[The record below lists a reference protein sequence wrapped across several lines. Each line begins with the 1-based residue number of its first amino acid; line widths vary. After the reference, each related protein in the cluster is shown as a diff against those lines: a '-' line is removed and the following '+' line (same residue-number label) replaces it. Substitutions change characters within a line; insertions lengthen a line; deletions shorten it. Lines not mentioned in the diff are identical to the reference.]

1 MNTASVIVLVAVV
14 ALAALAV
21 WRCLKK
27 GAPCE
32 CGGTR
37 KSCGC
42 GCCGGA
48 EGRDH
53 AAPKAVQD

>member
-1 MNTASVIVLVAVV
+1 MNTASVIVLVVVV

-42 GCCGGA
+42 GCGCCGGA
-48 EGRDH
+48 DQSE
-53 AAPKAVQD
+53 K

>member
-1 MNTASVIVLVAVV
+1 MNISSIAVLAIVIS
-14 ALAALAV
+14 LAALAV

-32 CGGTR
+32 CGGAR

-48 EGRDH
+48 EGHDH
-53 AAPKAVQD
+53 AAPKAEQD

>member
-1 MNTASVIVLVAVV
+1 MNASSAIVLAAVV
-14 ALAALAV
+14 AFAALAV
-21 WRCLKK
+21 WRVLRK

-42 GCCGGA
+42 GCCGCA
-48 EGRDH
+48 EDSS
-53 AAPKAVQD
+53 KK